1 MTDTPPIGGTT
12 GLCHE
17 RSALVET
24 AAQWLVD
31 QANPPRPI
39 VPELRR
45 RFDISALEAC
55 EAAAQAE
62 RFRMLRRA
70 LA

>member
-1 MTDTPPIGGTT
+1 MSDTPPIGGTT

-31 QANPPRPI
+31 QNPTPRPI
-39 VPELRR
+39 IPALRA
-45 RFDISALEAC
+45 RFNLSALEAT
-55 EAAAQAE
+55 EAAAMSE
-62 RFRMLRRA
+62 RFRMIRRA
-70 LA
+70 MA

>member
-24 AAQWLVD
+24 AAQWLAD
-31 QANPPRPI
+31 ETNPPRPI
-39 VPELRR
+39 IPALRQ
-45 RFDISALEAC
+45 RFNLTALEAT
-55 EAAAQAE
+55 EAAAMSD
-62 RFRMLRRA
+62 RFRICRKA
-70 LA
+70 FG

>member
-31 QANPPRPI
+31 QNPTPRPI
-39 VPELRR
+39 IPALRQ
-45 RFDISALEAC
+45 RFPLSALEAV
-55 EAAAQAE
+55 ESAALAE
-62 RFRMLRRA
+62 RFRICRRA
-70 LA
+70 FG